1 MTRFA
6 TARLPVSVSPLQS
19 AADVFELVNLPR
31 LVGFAAVA
39 FLVAAIAA
47 AVYRWYVSE
56 PVPRGL
62 TTLLGTATVAVY
74 LNTVGLFSSV
84 LPVGGVVATDPFA
97 PMTVLRNVVSLLVAA
112 GSTPVGRRAG
122 DAFATN
128 VTAVAGGDRVEGE
141 LSRFARRVGRI
152 RPVELPDEV
161 SDIDGYDP
169 VDDATRERLA
179 GETLLFPRRL
189 SDAELRDRLVTR
201 LKEEYGVGHVDAEF
215 DGTDVTRL
223 AVGRRMAGIGP
234 TLEPSARAVAV
245 RADPPNGAGPG
256 DVVQVWRHPP
266 NPDEGENAR
275 AAVDG
280 VGAANGDEE
289 RVGIEATES
298 DGGLEGVQAERVA
311 TAELRAVA
319 GDVVTLAVD
328 AADVEAFDAD
338 GTYRLVTMPRSPR
351 TDREFASLLRLAD
364 ETMAVLHVEAGSA
377 LDGATVGEVTGSVV
391 AVESADR
398 SVQPIPPRGYVLA
411 ADETVYLVAR
421 PETLREVERR
431 ATADAKSDTAAK

>member
-1 MTRFA
+1 MSHRTLA
-6 TARLPVSVSPLQS
+6 VIPPSASPLQS
-19 AADVFELVNLPR
+19 AAEVLELVNLPR
-31 LVGFAAVA
+31 LVGFAVVA
-39 FLVAAIAA
+39 FLVAVVAA

-56 PVPRGL
+56 PVPQGL
-62 TTLLGTATVAVY
+62 TTLLGMATVAVY

-84 LPVGGVVATDPFA
+84 LPVGGVVVTDPFA

-128 VTAVAGGDRVEGE
+128 VTAVAGADRVEGE

-161 SDIDGYDP
+161 SDIEGYDP
-169 VDDATRERLA
+169 VDDATKDRLA

-189 SDAELRDRLVTR
+189 SDAELRDRFVTR

-234 TLEPSARAVAV
+234 TLEPSACAVAI

-266 NPDEGENAR
+266 SRPDEAPPD
-275 AAVDG
+275 ADVD
-280 VGAANGDEE
+280 
-289 RVGIEATES
+289 EAEA
-298 DGGLEGVQAERVA
+298 DGGVAEAEAERVA
-311 TAELRAVA
+311 TAELRATA

-328 AADVEAFDAD
+328 ADDVGAFDAD
-338 GTYRLVTMPRSPR
+338 GRYRLVTMPRSPR
-351 TDREFASLLRLAD
+351 VDREFASLLRLAD
-364 ETMAVLHVEAGSA
+364 ETMGVLRVEAESG
-377 LDGATVGEVTGSVV
+377 LDGTTVGAVDGSVV
-391 AVESADR
+391 AVEANDG
-398 SVQPIPPRGYVLA
+398 SVQPIPPRGRTLVA
-411 ADETVYLVAR
+411 GETVYLVAR
-421 PETLREVERR
+421 PETLRAVERR
-431 ATADAKSDTAAK
+431 ATADGTGESSSE